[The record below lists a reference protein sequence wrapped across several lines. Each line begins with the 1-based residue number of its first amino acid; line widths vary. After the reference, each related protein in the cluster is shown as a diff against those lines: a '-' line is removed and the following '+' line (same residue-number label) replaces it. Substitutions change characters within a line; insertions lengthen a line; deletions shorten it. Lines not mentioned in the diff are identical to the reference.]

1 MRNEAFLFLFAIII
15 LAGCTN
21 AASPYQNDVIIQEN
35 YVLTRA
41 NPFTD
46 SSTTIRFNIRNV
58 GRDVVPKT
66 DILFTDLQGLSAGI
80 TCQDGTQ
87 IGTQK
92 NPGCEFTNI
101 DSLDSRYIS
110 IIIYTPSAD
119 AVKSPTSY
127 QIIYNIS
134 FDYSGFRRLVI
145 PVVNDPSHQPQN
157 KYAVSNPS
165 VGPIEVAFEPP
176 IGAISKQGN
185 QQTTEY
191 WGVKG
196 DSFEV
201 RIDFKQAVQNAA
213 STAISGSNIK
223 LSLQGLN
230 IDTKSKCD
238 FNSGLTANFDVVV
251 GQSQASLTCSFL
263 PQNFNTA
270 EMNTVIDIN
279 YAYTYS
285 TVKTESFTVYPRG
298 TATTSISGI
307 PNGGSNPGSSNNP
320 PSNNP
325 GSNLV

>member
-1 MRNEAFLFLFAIII
+1 MRNAAFLFLFAVII
-15 LAGCTN
+15 LAGCTTT
-21 AASPYQNDVIIQEN
+21 ATIPYQNDVIIQEN

-46 SSTTIRFNIRNV
+46 SSTSIRFNIRNV
-58 GRDVVPKT
+58 GRDVVPKA

-87 IGTQK
+87 IGNQK

-101 DSLDSRYIS
+101 DSLDSRYVS

-119 AVKSPTSY
+119 AIKSPTSY
-127 QIIYNIS
+127 QITYNIS

-145 PVVNDPSHQPQN
+145 PVVDDPSHQPQN
-157 KYAVSNPS
+157 KYAVSDPS
-165 VGPIEVAFEPP
+165 VGPIEVSFEPP

-201 RIDFKQAVQNAA
+201 RMDFKQAVQNVV

-230 IDTKSKCD
+230 IDSKSKCD
-238 FNSGLTANFDVVV
+238 FNSGLTANFDIVV

-270 EMNTVIDIN
+270 ETNTVIDIN

-298 TATTSISGI
+298 TTTTSSSGI
-307 PNGGSNPGSSNNP
+307 PNGG
-320 PSNNP
+320 NNP
-325 GSNLV
+325 GQNSNSPGGNIV